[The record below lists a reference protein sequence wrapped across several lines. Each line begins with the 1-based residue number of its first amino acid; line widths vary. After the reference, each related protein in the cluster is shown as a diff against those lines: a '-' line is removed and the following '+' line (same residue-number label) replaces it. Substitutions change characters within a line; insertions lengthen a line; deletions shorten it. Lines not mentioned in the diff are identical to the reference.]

1 MDKELD
7 SRLSLCIYEAL
18 DVLASGRLET
28 IEITSNKIIFRYPI
42 GNIWIYEE
50 NLKIY
55 LMKGGFEFSFSEKEM
70 DAICYLFKVRNKD
83 GFIQIIQT
91 WIDKR
96 DEAKAKKNHIN
107 KLIQIQKDL
116 SYLFGRINSVIEEGI
131 KE

>member
-1 MDKELD
+1 
-7 SRLSLCIYEAL
+7 
-18 DVLASGRLET
+18 
-28 IEITSNKIIFRYPI
+28 
-42 GNIWIYEE
+42 
-50 NLKIY
+50 
-55 LMKGGFEFSFSEKEM
+55 MKGGFEFSFSEKEM

-107 KLIQIQKDL
+107 KLIQMQKDL